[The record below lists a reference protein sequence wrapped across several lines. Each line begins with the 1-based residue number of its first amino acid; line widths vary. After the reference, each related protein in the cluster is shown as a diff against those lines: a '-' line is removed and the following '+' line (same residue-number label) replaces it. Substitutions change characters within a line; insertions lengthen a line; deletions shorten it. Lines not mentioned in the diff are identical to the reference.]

1 MSDQSTNK
9 YTYTGENFVF
19 HLFKNDG
26 EYLIGM
32 GSEYVYPY
40 ASKEDLK
47 GLADFILKYL
57 ENK

>member
-1 MSDQSTNK
+1 MKNK
-9 YTYTGENFVF
+9 NTYNGENFVF
-19 HLFKNDG
+19 HLFNNDG

-47 GLADFILKYL
+47 GLAEFILKYL
-57 ENK
+57 ENN